1 MTDIVKEYKG
11 AVRSVKVFK
20 SEDELFYIETS
31 TNGGDWE
38 RFVNVHGHNSYDKK
52 HTVMTAARKLK
63 Q

>member
-1 MTDIVKEYKG
+1 MDIIVKEYKG
-11 AVRSVKVFK
+11 AIRSVKVYK
-20 SEDELFYIETS
+20 TENEMFYIETS

-38 RFVNVHGHNSYDKK
+38 RFINVHGNGVYDKK